1 MQTLILLSVLNF
13 CLAESSLS
21 LLAAENGF
29 RLNPDLESN
38 INSASVAHNIAPEYL
53 LAVAILETGLGTN
66 VKTTKNKN
74 GTQDHGIFQIN
85 DINRTF
91 CKGLDIQD
99 RKQNAMCAAK
109 LIARIKPKNL
119 KDLAKYHSKTIK
131 HKEKYY
137 LKLTK
142 VFQKQ
147 ADKFIV
153 GSNN

>member
-1 MQTLILLSVLNF
+1 MGLILLSLINL
-13 CLAESSLS
+13 CAAEDTLTS
-21 LLAAENGF
+21 LAADSGL
-29 RLNPDLESN
+29 RLSPKLRAYIIEVSN
-38 INSASVAHNIAPEYL
+38 AHQVEPEYL
-53 LAVAILETGLGTN
+53 LAVAILESSLGTN
-66 VKTTKNKN
+66 IKTTTNKN

-85 DINRTF
+85 DINRAF
-91 CKGLDIQD
+91 CKNLDLQD
-99 RKQNAMCAAK
+99 IKQNTQCAAK
-109 LIARIKPKNL
+109 IIARLKPKNL

-142 VFQKQ
+142 VFEKQ